1 MMLTKKS
8 RMTSLVA
15 IAATVM
21 LVFSTNAAN
30 AAHQSGHRTCR
41 VNQVGEISA
50 FVYGTGHLEAP
61 GDNWRS
67 RRYFDASRK
76 ARYEYKNA
84 WSQGGGHWLAY
95 ASRHVSAVTTGCIN
109 GNF

>member
-1 MMLTKKS
+1 MLTKKS

-30 AAHQSGHRTCR
+30 AVSWSGYKSCTT
-41 VNQVGEISA
+41 NQVGAIEAKVMGSGN
-50 FVYGTGHLEAP
+50 VRAP
-61 GDNWRS
+61 GASWKHAVYFYYPG
-67 RRYFDASRK
+67 YFDWAEGNQRGQRGGS
-76 ARYEYKNA
+76 
-84 WSQGGGHWLAY
+84 WSVY
-95 ASRHVSAVTTGCIN
+95 ASSAIGGVNTFCIN